1 MMVVRR
7 EKMVVIIDKAGNKGV
22 PTSAAGATAVL
33 LVVEDWRSRSRMIWE
48 AAATWSR
55 TCPKRSG
62 NSSYLPTTYLTL
74 P

>member
-7 EKMVVIIDKAGNKGV
+7 EKMAVIIDKAGNKGV
-22 PTSAAGATAVL
+22 PTFAAG
-33 LVVEDWRSRSRMIWE
+33 VVEDWRSRSRMIWE

-55 TCPKRSG
+55 TCPKPSG
-62 NSSYLPTTYLTL
+62 ISSYLPTTYLTL